1 MPTNRPST
9 LPHRLTRTAL
19 VVVLLGLC
27 LTQAVLLLKRFLAEP
42 QGEASSA
49 LSTIPF
55 LLPLTQGLALVGVGI
70 LVWHLVLSLRYRP
83 AATAADEHLPE
94 ITVVVPAFN
103 EGRQV
108 LKTLRSLMQ
117 SDYPAEK
124 LHIVAV
130 DDGSQDDT
138 WTWMKRGAAEA
149 KGRIVALRCLENRGK
164 RAALYEGFGRAS
176 GSVVV
181 TVDSDS
187 EVLPDTLRNLV
198 SPLVHDARVGAV
210 AGNVRVLN
218 REAGILP
225 AMLDVSF
232 TFSFQFVRAAQ
243 SEVDTVMC
251 CPGALTA
258 YRRDILEAVKDEWLG
273 QTFFGEPSTIGED
286 RALTNLIL
294 RNGYSSKFQEN
305 AIVNTEVPTGTAQ
318 LAKMYLRWARS
329 DVRETLVLGRFIFTK
344 FRRSSAWGARLNYS
358 FSALRWVLTP
368 LTAAWAFVGLV
379 AHPSLLGV
387 VLGGVLFSAL
397 LPASLFALSR
407 TMRGSLWAFPYAV
420 YAFFC
425 LWWIRPYAL
434 FTPHR
439 SKWLTRQLPASPPS
453 PAVAAPG
460 HPRLSIR

>member
-1 MPTNRPST
+1 
-9 LPHRLTRTAL
+9 
-19 VVVLLGLC
+19 V
-27 LTQAVLLLKRFLAEP
+27 
-42 QGEASSA
+42 
-49 LSTIPF
+49 I
-55 LLPLTQGLALVGVGI
+55 
-70 LVWHLVLSLRYRP
+70 
-83 AATAADEHLPE
+83 
-94 ITVVVPAFN
+94 
-103 EGRQV
+103 
-108 LKTLRSLMQ
+108 
-117 SDYPAEK
+117 
-124 LHIVAV
+124 
-130 DDGSQDDT
+130 
-138 WTWMKRGAAEA
+138 
-149 KGRIVALRCLENRGK
+149 
-164 RAALYEGFGRAS
+164 
-176 GSVVV
+176 V

-198 SPLVHDARVGAV
+198 SPIVHDENVGAV

-218 REAGILP
+218 RDAGILP

-258 YRRDILEAVKDEWLG
+258 YRRDILERVKDEWLG

-294 RNGYSSKFQEN
+294 RNGYTSKFQEN
-305 AIVNTEVPTGTAQ
+305 AIVNTEVPTATPQ

-329 DVRETLVLGRFIFTK
+329 DVRETVVLGRFIFTK
-344 FRRSSAWGARLNYS
+344 FRRSSAWGARLNYA

-379 AHPSLLGV
+379 ANPALLGV
-387 VLGGVLFSAL
+387 VLGGVLFWAL
-397 LPASLFALSR
+397 LPAGLFAASR
-407 TMRGSLWAFPYAV
+407 TLSGSLWAFPYAV

-439 SKWLTRQLPASPPS
+439 SKWLTRQLPSAPS
-453 PAVAAPG
+453 PAVGASGRPK
-460 HPRLSIR
+460 LSVH